1 MHITE
6 LKSSKIYACYEG
18 GMAYSAVAVKIFEE
32 WKANESLCHNAAK
45 ACLTQIGKKENLNR
59 AEVSHNHEILA
70 PVIHHIG
77 YLIYLIQF
85 FIFPYFRIY
94 GIHHFSKSISFS

>member
-1 MHITE
+1 MHVMYRSFFGTSPFE
-6 LKSSKIYACYEG
+6 A
-18 GMAYSAVAVKIFEE
+18 GMAYSAVAVSVFEE

-59 AEVSHNHEILA
+59 AEVSHNHKVLA

-94 GIHHFSKSISFS
+94 GILHFSKSISFS